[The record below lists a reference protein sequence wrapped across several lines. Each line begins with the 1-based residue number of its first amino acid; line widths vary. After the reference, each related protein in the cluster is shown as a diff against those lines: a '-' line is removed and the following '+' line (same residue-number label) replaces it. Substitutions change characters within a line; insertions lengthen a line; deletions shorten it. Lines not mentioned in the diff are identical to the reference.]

1 MHLKDIIIY
10 FEFATLLVALLQY
23 KKHKQLYFK
32 YFVAYVLVLFGFE
45 FLIGNFFAKNNQ
57 SIYNIYTFFEFNLVT
72 VIYFNLNKEKLSR
85 WVIKNL
91 IISFNIIYFAS
102 FYFLILKDYTVTLGA
117 VIVSFFMILYL
128 RELLNSSRIIDYKR
142 DLSFWITVG
151 MLFYYLCTIPFLAL
165 VYFIGLKGVL
175 LFYIINIITIITHL
189 CFIFGL
195 LWSKRTEN

>member
-1 MHLKDIIIY
+1 MPLVDTIIY
-10 FEFATLLVALLQY
+10 FEFATVLVALLQY

-45 FLIGNFFAKNNQ
+45 FLIATFFEKNNQ

-72 VIYFNLNKEKLSR
+72 IVYFNLNKEKLSR
-85 WVIKNL
+85 L
-91 IISFNIIYFAS
+91 IIKYLIVSFNIIYFLS

-117 VIVSFFMILYL
+117 LVVSVFMILYL
-128 RELLNSSRIIDYKR
+128 RELLNSTKIIDYKR
-142 DLSFWITVG
+142 ELSFWITVG
-151 MLFYYLCTIPFLAL
+151 MLFYYLSTIPFLAL
-165 VYFIGLKGVL
+165 VYILKLKDVL
-175 LFYIINIITIITHL
+175 LFYIIHFITIITHL

>member
-10 FEFATLLVALLQY
+10 FEFATVLVALLQY

-32 YFVAYVLVLFGFE
+32 YFVAYVFVLFGFE
-45 FLIGNFFAKNNQ
+45 FLIGNFFVKNNQ

-72 VIYFNLNKEKLSR
+72 IIYFNLNKEKLSR
-85 WVIKNL
+85 LIIKYL
-91 IISFNIIYFAS
+91 IISFNIIYFLS

-117 VIVSFFMILYL
+117 LIVSVFMFLYL

-142 DLSFWITVG
+142 NLSFWITVG